1 MKCFFSHSIFS
12 QLGAGGSERNSRA
25 VAGTMKAPD
34 FIATDASASLMILSN
49 DESESEGANI
59 GAEPAGAFD

>member
-1 MKCFFSHSIFS
+1 
-12 QLGAGGSERNSRA
+12 
-25 VAGTMKAPD
+25 MKAPD